1 MEKQHSEKCNNLQV
15 KKIEGPKIINN
26 YQDFINKCFSY
37 LDSTE
42 IYNKSEFTLKLQNIY
57 NENNYN
63 FMLKENTIKNIITK
77 WKHNSL
83 KFTKYN
89 ALEHKY
95 NKNHELV
102 LWDYENTVVYSSN
115 KKKENPSEFFI

>member
-42 IYNKSEFTLKLQNIY
+42 IYNKSNL
-57 NENNYN
+57 
-63 FMLKENTIKNIITK
+63 
-77 WKHNSL
+77 H
-83 KFTKYN
+83 
-89 ALEHKY
+89 
-95 NKNHELV
+95 
-102 LWDYENTVVYSSN
+102 
-115 KKKENPSEFFI
+115 